1 MYMRVHAAVYMYNG
15 KIRGSYLCFIQH
27 LSKSHDLRVLIARKK
42 GERSALPT
50 YVSSSRHS
58 VSEEES
64 GGEEDMEEGGRK
76 GGVSSVIKIPE
87 R

>member
-1 MYMRVHAAVYMYNG
+1 MYALPRTSTCG
-15 KIRGSYLCFIQH
+15 KFRGSYLCNIQH
-27 LSKSHDLRVLIARKK
+27 LSKSQDLRVLIARKK
-42 GERSALPT
+42 GERSAPPT

-64 GGEEDMEEGGRK
+64 GGEEEEGGRK
-76 GGVSSVIKIPE
+76 GGVSSVIKVPE